1 MMLRTWPPYF
11 LNRASYFKISNEHM
25 LSWKIN
31 FIMTHFYRFLTV
43 SSSYTNVA
51 LHCSCIEREASPH
64 LRLFRPTHVKLTLQA
79 TGKAPFLW
87 NVMWNIKAACQYAI
101 FWSSLICLLPIW
113 YLDVKSW
120 KFSTKSI
127 MNICITTTNGQN
139 CFKLPTDLMSAWNHL
154 SISHDGKFLIFKR
167 PNQSIEQ
174 FHAPFTEEVLSK
186 SQARS
191 EVSLHSP
198 SLTQKCT

>member
-79 TGKAPFLW
+79 TGKAPHFYEMWCGTSKHANMQFFDHRWFAFCLFGIWMSNHENFLPNQLW
-87 NVMWNIKAACQYAI
+87 I
-101 FWSSLICLLPIW
+101 FVSQPQMGKIVSNYIE
-113 YLDVKSW
+113 
-120 KFSTKSI
+120 
-127 MNICITTTNGQN
+127 
-139 CFKLPTDLMSAWNHL
+139 LMSAWNHF

-167 PNQSIEQ
+167 ANQSIEQ

>member
-87 NVMWNIKAACQYAI
+87 NVMWNIKACQYAI
-101 FWSSLICLLPIW
+101 FWSSLICFAYLEFECQIMIFYQINYEYLYHNHKWAKLFQITLNWCLHEIIYRYHMMENSSFSRDLINLSNSFTPHLLRRFCRK
-113 YLDVKSW
+113 VK
-120 KFSTKSI
+120 
-127 MNICITTTNGQN
+127 QEV
-139 CFKLPTDLMSAWNHL
+139 
-154 SISHDGKFLIFKR
+154 KFLCT
-167 PNQSIEQ
+167 P
-174 FHAPFTEEVLSK
+174 
-186 SQARS
+186 
-191 EVSLHSP
+191 LH
-198 SLTQKCT
+198 

>member
-87 NVMWNIKAACQYAI
+87 NVMWNIKACQYAI
-101 FWSSLICLLPIW
+101 FWSSLICLFGIWMSNHENFLPNQLWIFVSQPQMGKIVSNCPLIW
-113 YLDVKSW
+113 CLHEIIYRYHMMENSSFSRELINLSNSFTPHLLRRFCRKVK
-120 KFSTKSI
+120 
-127 MNICITTTNGQN
+127 QEV
-139 CFKLPTDLMSAWNHL
+139 
-154 SISHDGKFLIFKR
+154 KFLCT
-167 PNQSIEQ
+167 P
-174 FHAPFTEEVLSK
+174 
-186 SQARS
+186 
-191 EVSLHSP
+191 LH
-198 SLTQKCT
+198 

>member
-1 MMLRTWPPYF
+1 MLRTWPPYF

-79 TGKAPFLW
+79 TGKAPHFYEMWCGTSKHANMQFLII
-87 NVMWNIKAACQYAI
+87 VDLPFAYLEFGCQIMKI
-101 FWSSLICLLPIW
+101 FYQINYEYLYHNHKWAKLFQIGLNWCMHEIIYRFHMMENSSFSRDLINLSNSFTPHLQRRFCRK
-113 YLDVKSW
+113 VK
-120 KFSTKSI
+120 
-127 MNICITTTNGQN
+127 QEV
-139 CFKLPTDLMSAWNHL
+139 
-154 SISHDGKFLIFKR
+154 KFLCT
-167 PNQSIEQ
+167 P
-174 FHAPFTEEVLSK
+174 
-186 SQARS
+186 
-191 EVSLHSP
+191 LH
-198 SLTQKCT
+198 

>member
-79 TGKAPFLW
+79 TGKAPHFYEMWCGTSKHANMQFFDHRWFAFCLFGIWMSNHENFLPNQLW
-87 NVMWNIKAACQYAI
+87 I
-101 FWSSLICLLPIW
+101 FVSQPQMGKIVSNCPLIWCLHEIIYRYHMMENSSFSRELINLSNSFTPHLQRRFCRK
-113 YLDVKSW
+113 VK
-120 KFSTKSI
+120 
-127 MNICITTTNGQN
+127 QEV
-139 CFKLPTDLMSAWNHL
+139 
-154 SISHDGKFLIFKR
+154 KFLCT
-167 PNQSIEQ
+167 P
-174 FHAPFTEEVLSK
+174 
-186 SQARS
+186 
-191 EVSLHSP
+191 LH
-198 SLTQKCT
+198 

>member
-1 MMLRTWPPYF
+1 MSTLWAPAWHIAKSFALTHDSSTLMMLRTWPPYF

-87 NVMWNIKAACQYAI
+87 NVMWNIKACQYAI

-113 YLDVKSW
+113 NLDVKSW

-139 CFKLPTDLMSAWNHL
+139 CFKLHWIDVCM
-154 SISHDGKFLIFKR
+154 
-167 PNQSIEQ
+167 
-174 FHAPFTEEVLSK
+174 K
-186 SQARS
+186 SYIDITWWKI
-191 EVSLHSP
+191 LHFQES
-198 SLTQKCT
+198 